1 MKKKQVKG
9 LVVKSALKAGI
20 VIGSRS
26 IVIGSGPLNTN
37 GTNGIVIGASIEP
50 TDEGAARGAAR
61 ATLSVER
68 VRRPSA

>member
-37 GTNGIVIGASIEP
+37 GTNGIVIGS
-50 TDEGAARGAAR
+50 
-61 ATLSVER
+61 
-68 VRRPSA
+68 